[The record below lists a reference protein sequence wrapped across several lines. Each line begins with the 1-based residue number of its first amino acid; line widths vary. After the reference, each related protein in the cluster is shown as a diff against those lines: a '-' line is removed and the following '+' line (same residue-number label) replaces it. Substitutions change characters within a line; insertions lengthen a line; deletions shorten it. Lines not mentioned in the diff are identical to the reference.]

1 MERANDGNGLGSAGG
16 HGAMSINV
24 DNLEETTFEVTLGLT
39 EEQEAELEAAAH
51 PARVQPEWLK
61 KSQFVADDEPD
72 VKETEETEA
81 DAVTKNEE
89 AIKEEWLKAYLSAL
103 QGAQAEAPPDD
114 EEPGAGGNE
123 LKKGASTDAL
133 VDAAVEMADDVAD
146 DEEWDD
152 VEEDWDDA

>member
-1 MERANDGNGLGSAGG
+1 M
-16 HGAMSINV
+16 
-24 DNLEETTFEVTLGLT
+24 
-39 EEQEAELEAAAH
+39 
-51 PARVQPEWLK
+51 QPEWLK
-61 KSQFVADDEPD
+61 KSQFVADDEPET
-72 VKETEETEA
+72 KETEETEA

-114 EEPGAGGNE
+114 DEGGVN
-123 LKKGASTDAL
+123 LRKGASTDAL

-152 VEEDWDDA
+152 VEEDWEDA

>member
-1 MERANDGNGLGSAGG
+1 
-16 HGAMSINV
+16 
-24 DNLEETTFEVTLGLT
+24 LT

-114 EEPGAGGNE
+114 DEGGVD

-152 VEEDWDDA
+152 VEEDWEDA